1 MIRAEWKADG
11 PMKVLGK
18 GSVASIIK
26 VVLHVAGIVLW
37 IGMIGLIIGAIGY
50 GVALGLLLSGVID
63 VNLPGDGAWDY
74 LMWPIV
80 VPALIIGAV
89 AIGGSLLIVRR
100 LRLLFQSLTAG
111 EPFKRENADH
121 LRVIW
126 ITMLVMEV
134 ARYIFGGAVLAL
146 IAAFGMPPDLD
157 THFEGENF
165 DFFTPWISILV
176 IIVLAEVFR
185 EGARLREEQELTI

>member
-1 MIRAEWKADG
+1 MMKA
-11 PMKVLGK
+11 LGK

-26 VVLHVAGIVLW
+26 VGLQVIEVFLW
-37 IGMIGLIIGAIGY
+37 IGVIGLVVGVIGY
-50 GVALGLLLSGVID
+50 GIALGLLLSGVID

-89 AIGGSLLIVRR
+89 VIGGSLLIVRR
-100 LRLLFQSLTAG
+100 LRLLFQSLTVG

-134 ARYIFGGAVLAL
+134 ARYVFGGAVLAL

-157 THFEGENF
+157 THFEGEKF

>member
-1 MIRAEWKADG
+1 
-11 PMKVLGK
+11 MKVLGK

-26 VVLHVAGIVLW
+26 VALHVAGIFLW
-37 IGMIGLIIGAIGY
+37 IGMIGLIVGIIGY
-50 GVALGLLLSGVID
+50 AVALGLLLSGVID
-63 VNLPGDGAWDY
+63 VNLPGEGAWDY

-80 VPALIIGAV
+80 VPALTIGAV

-100 LRLLFQSLTAG
+100 LRRLFESLTSG
-111 EPFKRENADH
+111 EPFRRENAEH

-134 ARYIFGGAVLAL
+134 ARYVFGGAVLAL
-146 IAAFGMPPDLD
+146 IAAFGAPPDLD
-157 THFEGENF
+157 THFEAEAF
-165 DFFTPWISILV
+165 DFAPWISILV

>member
-1 MIRAEWKADG
+1 MFQMERKAER

-26 VVLHVAGIVLW
+26 VGLHVAGIFLW
-37 IGMIGLIIGAIGY
+37 FGMIGLIVGIIGY
-50 GVALGLLLSGVID
+50 AVALGLVLSGVID
-63 VNLPGDGAWDY
+63 VNLPGEGPWDD
-74 LMWPIV
+74 LMWPLV
-80 VPALIIGAV
+80 VPALTIGAV

-100 LRLLFQSLTAG
+100 LRRLFESLTSG
-111 EPFKRENADH
+111 EPFKRENAEH

-157 THFEGENF
+157 THFEGDGF
-165 DFFTPWISILV
+165 DFAPWISILI